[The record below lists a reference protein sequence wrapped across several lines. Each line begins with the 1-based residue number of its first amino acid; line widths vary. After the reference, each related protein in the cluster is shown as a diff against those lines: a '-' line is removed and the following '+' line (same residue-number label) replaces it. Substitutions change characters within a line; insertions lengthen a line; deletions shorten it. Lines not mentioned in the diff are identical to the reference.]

1 MVQAWIG
8 GEPGCL
14 HPYLLEARYSI
25 CRRGGWMLSVIPR
38 EANALAE
45 GLAGSLSHQ
54 KSKYDKN
61 YAKPKYRYI
70 RLTTADTVE
79 PTGRR
84 CYCFSYHYY
93 CSAIASRRH

>member
-45 GLAGSLSHQ
+45 GAYQ
-54 KSKYDKN
+54 EKYDKN
-61 YAKPKYRYI
+61 YAKIQVYKV
-70 RLTTADTVE
+70 T
-79 PTGRR
+79 
-84 CYCFSYHYY
+84 H
-93 CSAIASRRH
+93 RRHC